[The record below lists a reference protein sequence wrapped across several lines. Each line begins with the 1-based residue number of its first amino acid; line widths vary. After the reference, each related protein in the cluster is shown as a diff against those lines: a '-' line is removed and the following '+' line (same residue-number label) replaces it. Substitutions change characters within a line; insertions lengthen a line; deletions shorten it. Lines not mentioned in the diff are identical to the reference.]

1 MANIVLTLQ
10 IVTGKVEAWR
20 RFCQELSGSRLQT
33 FIASRRRLGIT
44 RERVELIETPFGSTA
59 VNTVEA
65 TDLSKAFAQIA
76 TSELPFDLW
85 YRECLHELYGITMNS
100 YEQFAQPTFAPV
112 GQELVFEWEL
122 KPKARDESRGAPPEK
137 LR

>member
-1 MANIVLTLQ
+1 MSNIVLTLP
-10 IVTGKVEAWR
+10 IVAGKVEAWR

-33 FIASRRRLGIT
+33 YIASRRRLGIT

-65 TDLSKAFAQIA
+65 ADLSKAFAQIA

-85 YRECLHELYGITMNS
+85 YRERLHELHGITLGS

-112 GQELVFEWEL
+112 GQELVFEWAL
-122 KPKARDESRGAPPEK
+122 KPKVRDELRRAPPEQ